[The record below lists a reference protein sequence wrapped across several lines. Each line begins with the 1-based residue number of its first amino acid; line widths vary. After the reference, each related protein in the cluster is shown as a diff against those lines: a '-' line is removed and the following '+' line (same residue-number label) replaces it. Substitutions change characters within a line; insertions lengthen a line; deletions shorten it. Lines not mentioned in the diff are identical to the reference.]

1 MPKEDCKQCG
11 GTGWMVADRD
21 GYSTAERCPCVAE
34 TAARNV
40 EDRAQIPRKYWGA
53 QLEDLILPHDRP
65 TEREVLSRALTMVW
79 GYARDYPVLPKPG
92 LLLVGP
98 PGVGKTLLAIAA
110 LRRILSRGH
119 EGVYFDFQ
127 NLLQKIRSGFDET
140 LGASKRDA
148 YEMALDTEIL
158 LLDDLGGESKV
169 TEWVEDT
176 VSNIIGYR
184 YNQGSALIATTNL
197 ADPDWGG
204 VVTSAEMR
212 SGMGSVPLLE
222 QRVGQRTRSRL
233 FEMCTIVKLWGVT
246 DYRIRGSKTG

>member
-1 MPKEDCKQCG
+1 MPNEDCKVCG
-11 GTGWMVADRD
+11 GTGWVVAERDGISSADRC
-21 GYSTAERCPCVAE
+21 ACVAE
-34 TAARNV
+34 TQAHNIEERAR
-40 EDRAQIPRKYWGA
+40 IPKRYWGVELD
-53 QLEDLILPHDRP
+53 QFILPHDRP
-65 TEREVLSRALTMVW
+65 AEKDVLGRAYTIAW
-79 GYARDYPVLPKPG
+79 GYARDFPLVPKPG

-98 PGVGKTLLAIAA
+98 PGVGKTLLAIAT

-127 NLLQKIRSGFDET
+127 NLLQRIRSGYDET

-148 YEMALDTEIL
+148 YEMALDTEVL

-204 VVTSAEMR
+204 V
-212 SGMGSVPLLE
+212 
-222 QRVGQRTRSRL
+222 
-233 FEMCTIVKLWGVT
+233 
-246 DYRIRGSKTG
+246 

>member
-1 MPKEDCKQCG
+1 MPKADCKFCG
-11 GTGWMVADRD
+11 GTGWVVAERGGISAADRC
-21 GYSTAERCPCVAE
+21 SCVAE
-34 TAARNV
+34 VQAETI
-40 EDRAQIPRKYWGA
+40 EGRAQIPNKYRGVE
-53 QLEDLILPHDRP
+53 LDDFIVPHDRP
-65 TEREVLSRALTMVW
+65 AEKEVLSKAFTMAW
-79 GYARDYPVLPKPG
+79 GYAREFPVTPKPG

-98 PGVGKTLLAIAA
+98 PGVGKTFLAIAA
-110 LRRILSRGH
+110 LRRIMSRGH

-127 NLLQKIRSGFDET
+127 NLLQRIRSGYDDT

-148 YEMALDTEIL
+148 YELALDTEVL

-184 YNQGSALIATTNL
+184 YNQASALIATTNL

-204 VVTSAEMR
+204 VVSSAEMR
-212 SGMGSVPLLE
+212 SGMTPVPLLE

-233 FEMCTIVKLWGVT
+233 FEMCTIVKLWGVS
-246 DYRIRGSKTG
+246 DYRLRGGRS